1 MRLSNHRHLA
11 VLGMS
16 ATLATVQAAETAPV
30 GHHGA
35 ANQHMQSLGFDTLVR
50 RFETGD
56 HGDRDTWQKPDA
68 VIAALGDIRGKTV
81 MDLGSGTGY
90 FSLRLAAA
98 GARVIAADV
107 DPRFQQ
113 YIQDRLTRE
122 RPAPPGVVVTRHLS
136 YESPGLAPAEAD
148 RVLMVDVYHHIE
160 QREDYL
166 PLLRGG
172 LKPDG
177 VLVIVDFKKE
187 PTPDGPPL
195 AMRLTPD
202 EIRRELVAAGFRDIA
217 IDTALLPYQ
226 YLIKAHP

>member
-1 MRLSNHRHLA
+1 MPLPNHLYLA
-11 VLGMS
+11 FMGMS

-35 ANQHMQSLGFDTLVR
+35 ANQHMQSMDFDTLVR
-50 RFETGD
+50 RFETGE

-68 VIAALGDIRGKTV
+68 VIAALGDIQGKTV
-81 MDLGSGTGY
+81 MDLGAGTGY

-98 GARVIAADV
+98 GANVIAADV
-107 DPRFQQ
+107 DPRFQK
-113 YIQDRLTRE
+113 YIQERLTRE
-122 RPAPPGVVVTRHLS
+122 KPAAPGTVVTRHLG
-136 YESPGLAPAEAD
+136 YDSPGLAQGEAD

-172 LKPDG
+172 LKPSG
-177 VLVIVDFKKE
+177 ELIIVDFKKE
-187 PTPDGPPL
+187 PTPDGPPP
-195 AMRLTPD
+195 AMRLSPE

-226 YLIKAHP
+226 YVIKAHP